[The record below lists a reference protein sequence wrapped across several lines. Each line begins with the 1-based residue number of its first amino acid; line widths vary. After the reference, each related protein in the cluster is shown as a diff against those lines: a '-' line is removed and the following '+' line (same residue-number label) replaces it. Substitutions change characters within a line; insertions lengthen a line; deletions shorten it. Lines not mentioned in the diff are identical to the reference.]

1 MAKLNLDAKQVLA
14 EIARLIAELNA
25 VKQASQGMA
34 ATTAAN
40 FQAMEASIGSIKN
53 KVQQLAQ
60 QMNYAKA
67 IITQQN
73 AAIKSNEAQI
83 KKLTTKLNQNT
94 QAQKQNASATK
105 ENSKAWAGFNLNI
118 SSLLKGAGLL
128 KIGQM
133 LLQLSKNIYSTIKTF
148 DSLSFTLQKITKD
161 TFDYENTQR
170 FLLRITKAYGVELIT
185 TTTRWSRFLAAAKES
200 GLSLRETEGIFE
212 SMTKASAV
220 LGLKTD
226 ELTSVYLA
234 LEQMLSKGKVTTE
247 ELRRQLGERL
257 PGAMGIMAA
266 SMGKTIP
273 ELDKMLKRGEVLS
286 AEVLPG
292 FARAV
297 ERAYGIEQANRI
309 ETLIAKQNRL
319 TAAWQTFIKNISEG
333 DSVIKKVF
341 GWFLDTLREAVEFY
355 DYLFA
360 SDEQKLRLD
369 ISVNEEAFK
378 KSLQASSDNFIN
390 LTSVVTEQSQ
400 YLKAQETKLLE
411 QMKTAVGKERDI
423 IQSQLDEISRIR
435 SKKDA
440 ESLARQK
447 EIAKERI
454 DASYEEYQKTRDAYY
469 QLATAKRQ
477 YEEELQKDTSGPF
490 AQKPGPGF
498 TDEQIQEARDK
509 YILAVSEYNTYRKLV
524 EESNVQVLPDNSVDK
539 TKRNLRVIKD
549 YWLETMNEI
558 LKGVKEAQDQIADDD
573 TINLSQ
579 RLEALK
585 KAAEAETA
593 IRKNEYEI
601 QIRDAEAKLAHEI
614 DSVNDSVKN
623 ERLTREEATK
633 HIKEL
638 EQEKVDFILLK
649 NTELSND
656 LISINNE
663 YADKIE
669 NLTKDVTSDSKI
681 AATQDIYNKRIIAA
695 KKNYEESKKL
705 VADEAALE
713 KELEDAARDAANG
726 IIDVKIQMLRDE
738 IAILEASGEAN
749 SEYITKL
756 KQQINELEAARV
768 TNEPIDLEKWQ
779 DVWDEAI
786 DMAKEFVSTI
796 GDLVGS
802 IYDRRIENINAEIR
816 AEEEKYDRLIALAE
830 DNEEQQKTLERN
842 KEDRIKKLERDRL
855 KEEQKQAKARKKF
868 AIADIAIS
876 TAKAIMSIWA
886 DFPKFDFGATAAIMS
901 GVVAALGA
909 AQIAAVLATPIPQY
923 KEGVSNLSKDQVA
936 MINDGSYQ
944 EFVERNNRILA
955 TGKKNAIVKL
965 KRGDT
970 VYKNYEDMASKS
982 PLFKIKNINP
992 RTEFDRTRMMEDV
1005 TDSVLKGI
1013 QKAKINN
1020 NLRIQN
1026 TIKDDRYRDS
1036 LSRWN

>member
-67 IITQQN
+67 IIAQQN

-83 KKLTTKLNQNT
+83 KKLTTQLNQNT
-94 QAQKQNASATK
+94 QAQKQNANATK
-105 ENSKAWAGFNLNI
+105 QSSSAWSSLNLSI
-118 SSLLKGAGLL
+118 SSLVKGAGIL

-133 LLQLSKNIYSTIKTF
+133 LLQLSKNVYSTIKTF
-148 DSLSFTLQKITKD
+148 DSLSFTLQKITQD

-266 SMGKTIP
+266 AIGKTIP
-273 ELDKMLKRGEVLS
+273 ELDQMLKKGQVLS
-286 AEVLPG
+286 AEVLPK
-292 FARAV
+292 FAQAV
-297 ERAYGIEQANRI
+297 EQAYGIENETRI

-341 GWFLDTLREAVEFY
+341 GNFLDMLGEAIEGWDRIFS
-355 DYLFA
+355 
-360 SDEQKLRLD
+360 SDDQKLRVEIGVD
-369 ISVNEEAFK
+369 EERFK
-378 KSLQASSDNFIN
+378 KDLDKSTRQYIDFTRAASEQEIALNIN
-390 LTSVVTEQSQ
+390 EKQIKEK
-400 YLKAQETKLLE
+400 LKTAYGEERKLLLE
-411 QMKTAVGKERDI
+411 N
-423 IQSQLDEISRIR
+423 LDEIARIR
-435 SKKDA
+435 A
-440 ESLARQK
+440 QK
-447 EIAKERI
+447 NIEVVEREKELAKERI
-454 DASYEEYQKTRDAYY
+454 DAAYAAFLVAEENYNKIR
-469 QLATAKRQ
+469 
-477 YEEELQKDTSGPF
+477 KDFEDVKEGRKVNALFS
-490 AQKPGPGF
+490 
-498 TDEQIQEARDK
+498 QEDLDQARD
-509 YILAVSEYNTYRKLV
+509 ILIAATSEYNVWRKLI
-524 EESNVQVLPDNSVDK
+524 EDSNVQVLPDTTEEK
-539 TKRNLRVIKD
+539 TKRVLRRIKD

-558 LKGVKEAQDQIADDD
+558 LRGVKDAQDQIADDD
-573 TINLSQ
+573 TIDLSN

-585 KAAEAETA
+585 KSAEAETA
-593 IRKNEYEI
+593 IRKNEYQI
-601 QIRDAEAKLAHEI
+601 QIRDVEEKMKHEI
-614 DSVNDSVKN
+614 ESVNQSVEN
-623 ERLTREEATK
+623 ERLTRAEANQ

-638 EQEKVDFILLK
+638 EQEKVDYILLK

-656 LISINNE
+656 LIKINND

-669 NLTKDVTSDSKI
+669 NLTKDVTSDAKI
-681 AATQDIYNKRIIAA
+681 ASTQDIYNKRIIAA
-695 KKNYEESKKL
+695 KKTYEESKKL